1 MNYFKQVYTV
11 TKWEFNRFY
20 KLKNELIGIVVLL
33 IFFAIGY
40 FGGNFAVKGATEK
53 QDIILPESADSQ
65 LSEILSQTY
74 NLEKIPFNRIDS
86 MKEHIQTQKEG
97 MLLWEEEEGFRLFA
111 YKQPGRISN
120 LQEHLND
127 YRKQKNLQ
135 SKELSIDDF
144 ELIISPA
151 PLETQYVYEA
161 GRGQRR
167 VVAFFF
173 AGLMVMAVFQSF
185 AYQFTAITGEK
196 QLKITEQIISA
207 IKPQVWMDGKI
218 LGITLTG
225 ISSMVT
231 YLVLSILGGMLLFL
245 FTGASIARIL
255 DYVYLPAL
263 LLYFLYTLMGILMWN
278 SLLAAIASIITDPN
292 NSGKSSLMML
302 PALFVLASLI
312 VLSQPDNH
320 VGIFL
325 SWFPL
330 TSATGMPMRWIA
342 TELAWWELVGSFLLL
357 TATVYLMRKLAA
369 TIFRVSILISGKEPS
384 WSEVYKMMREK

>member
-11 TKWEFNRFY
+11 TWWEFKRFY
-20 KLKNELIGIVVLL
+20 KLKNELIGIAVLL
-33 IFFAIGY
+33 IFFVIGY

-53 QDIILPESADSQ
+53 QNITIPASADTQ
-65 LSEILSQTY
+65 LAEILAQSY
-74 NLEKIPFNRIDS
+74 HLETVPDHQKDS
-86 MKEHIQTQKEG
+86 LMEQISFQKEG
-97 MLLWEEEEGFRLFA
+97 MMLWEEEEGFRLFA
-111 YKQPGRISN
+111 YKEPGRLSK
-120 LQEHLND
+120 LQDQLND
-127 YRKQKNLQ
+127 YSKLKKLQ
-135 SKELSIDDF
+135 DKGLDIDDY
-144 ELIISPA
+144 EHITSPA
-151 PLETQYVYEA
+151 PLETQYIYEA

-167 VVAFFF
+167 IVAFFF

-231 YLVLSILGGMLLFL
+231 YLVLSILGGMLVFL
-245 FTGASIARIL
+245 FTGAAISRIL

-263 LLYFLYTLMGILMWN
+263 ILYFLYTLMGILMWN

-342 TELAWWELVGSFLLL
+342 TEVAWWELVGSFVVL
-357 TATVYLMRKLAA
+357 TATFYLMRRLAA

-384 WSEVYKMMREK
+384 WSEIYKMIREK

>member
-1 MNYFKQVYTV
+1 MNYFKQVHTV
-11 TKWEFNRFY
+11 TWWEFKRFY
-20 KLKNELIGIVVLL
+20 KLKNELIGIGVL
-33 IFFAIGY
+33 IVFFGIGY
-40 FGGNFAVKGATEK
+40 FGGNLAVKGATEK
-53 QDIILPESADSQ
+53 QEITLHASADSQ
-65 LSEILSQTY
+65 LKEILSQSYHLKT
-74 NLEKIPFNRIDS
+74 IPELKMDS
-86 MKEHIQTQKEG
+86 LKKQISQQKEG
-97 MLLWEEEEGFRLFA
+97 MLLWEAEDGFQLFA
-111 YKQPGRISN
+111 YKEPGRLSKLQEQLHEYSKLRN
-120 LQEHLND
+120 LQDKGLTLED
-127 YRKQKNLQ
+127 Y
-135 SKELSIDDF
+135 ET
-144 ELIISPA
+144 IISPVQ
-151 PLETQYVYEA
+151 LETQYIYEA

-231 YLVLSILGGMLLFL
+231 YLVLSILGGMLVFL
-245 FTGASIARIL
+245 FTGASIDRIL

-278 SLLAAIASIITDPN
+278 SLLAAIASVITDPN
-292 NSGKSSLMML
+292 NSGKSALMML
-302 PALFVLASLI
+302 PGVFVLASLI

-330 TSATGMPMRWIA
+330 TSATAMPMRWIA
-342 TELAWWELVGSFLLL
+342 TEVAWWELVGSFLLL
-357 TATVYLMRKLAA
+357 TATFYLMRKLAA
-369 TIFRVSILISGKEPS
+369 LIFRVSILISGKEPS
-384 WSEVYKMMREK
+384 WSEVYKLIREK